1 MERKVA
7 YMREIINWLAE
18 IEDRASK
25 VYEQAA
31 PMFQDDSELSDFLRH
46 LAVEEKMHY
55 ESMCKAAELL
65 NSKDIPSVAVLT
77 DSTRQEADAY
87 FSLCE
92 ARIKAR
98 TLSKNELSDF
108 MVSTE
113 FSEWNTLFL
122 YVINTLKD
130 EHREFIPM
138 VAGIQ
143 QHKRAIER
151 FIKSQPGYEEFLNR
165 LKSLPAIWREKILV
179 VDDDKMIAKLLQ
191 AILVEEGD
199 IETAANGEEGLKKV
213 GEKYFSAVITDMD
226 MPVMNGIEFY
236 NKAVEMYP
244 NIKERFLFF
253 TATFGEDRLSF
264 FRNNGIRYLQKPSPI
279 GDIIKAIVE
288 IQSREMLIK
297 GKGGEN
303 HV

>member
-1 MERKVA
+1 
-7 YMREIINWLAE
+7 MREIVNWLVG
-18 IEDRASK
+18 IEGRASK
-25 VYEQAA
+25 VYEKAA
-31 PMFQDDSELSDFLRH
+31 SIFQDDSELSDFLRR
-46 LAVEEKMHY
+46 LAGEEKSHY
-55 ESMCKAAELL
+55 ESMYKVAELL
-65 NSKDIPSVAVLT
+65 NNKDIFSIVALT
-77 DSTRQEADAY
+77 DSTRQGIDAY

-98 TLSKNELSDF
+98 TLNKKELIDF

-138 VAGIQ
+138 VAGLQ

-151 FIKSQPGYEEFLNR
+151 FIKSQPVSDELLKR

-179 VDDDKMIAKLLQ
+179 VDDYKMITN
-191 AILVEEGD
+191 LVRAVVGD
-199 IETAANGEEGLKKV
+199 EDDVEAAANGKEGLAKI
-213 GEKYFSAVITDMD
+213 GEKYFSVIVADME

-253 TATFGEDRLSF
+253 TAAFDEEYSLSF
-264 FRNNGIRYLQKPSPI
+264 FRKNDIRYLQKPSPI
-279 GDIIKAIVE
+279 GDIIKTIVE